1 MKCPKCGYIS
11 FDFNQTCPKCN
22 KDISAEQQKL
32 NIPPFK
38 PTPHFLLGA
47 LLGETGEPGADL
59 KIELA
64 PGARPAESTPDVVSL
79 EDLEKLHPDDSEQQL
94 REEAPSEF
102 AGPEELISIED
113 LSMPEAVSAE
123 EPTQEQMSEEISLE
137 ELELPTSMPATG
149 PRREEFSLDLDEI
162 TLEGT
167 EPEAV
172 TAAEPTQEQMPEEIS
187 FEELELPTSMPAT
200 EPRREEIFLDLDE
213 ITLEGTEP
221 EAVTAAEPTQEQ
233 MPDEISFEELD
244 SFPVSPPPVETVKE
258 AQDDELLSIDLDDI
272 DLDDAKDIKGM
283 IPEES
288 KERSDQEDI
297 LEIDLDALSLE
308 TDIQEKGDQKTE
320 TEHEQ
325 LPEELSMDDLF
336 DALEKPEET
345 GEKTAEILPDLN
357 AIVLD
362 EEEPKPDGAETEQ
375 GGIEM
380 EGIELDLDLDLE
392 KPDEKSS

>member
-59 KIELA
+59 KIDLA
-64 PGARPAESTPDVVSL
+64 PGARPAESPPDVVSL
-79 EDLEKLHPDDSEQQL
+79 EDLEKLHPDDSELQL
-94 REEAPSEF
+94 REEAPLEF
-102 AGPEELISIED
+102 TKSEELISIED
-113 LSMPEAVSAE
+113 LAMPEA
-123 EPTQEQMSEEISLE
+123 
-137 ELELPTSMPATG
+137 
-149 PRREEFSLDLDEI
+149 
-162 TLEGT
+162 GT
-167 EPEAV
+167 TE
-172 TAAEPTQEQMPEEIS
+172 EPTQEQMPEEIS

-221 EAVTAAEPTQEQ
+221 EAVTAAEPTYEQ
-233 MPDEISFEELD
+233 MSEEISFEEFELPTSMPATEPRREEFSLDLDEITLEGTEPEAVTAAEPAYEQMPEEISFEEFD

-258 AQDDELLSIDLDDI
+258 TQDDELSIDLDDI
-272 DLDDAKDIKGM
+272 DLDDTKDIKGM

-308 TDIQEKGDQKTE
+308 TDIQEKGDQKTK
-320 TEHEQ
+320 TEYEQ

-336 DALEKPEET
+336 DALEKPKET

-362 EEEPKPDGAETEQ
+362 EEEPKPDEAETEQ

-380 EGIELDLDLDLE
+380 EGLELDLDLDLE

>member
-59 KIELA
+59 KIDLA
-64 PGARPAESTPDVVSL
+64 PGARPAESPPDVVSL
-79 EDLEKLHPDDSEQQL
+79 EDLEKLHPDDSELQL
-94 REEAPSEF
+94 REEAPLEF
-102 AGPEELISIED
+102 TKSEELISIED
-113 LSMPEAVSAE
+113 LAMPEAGTTE
-123 EPTQEQMSEEISLE
+123 EPTQEQMSEEISFE
-137 ELELPTSMPATG
+137 EFELPTSMPATE

-172 TAAEPTQEQMPEEIS
+172 TAAEPAYEQMPEEIS
-187 FEELELPTSMPAT
+187 FEE
-200 EPRREEIFLDLDE
+200 F
-213 ITLEGTEP
+213 
-221 EAVTAAEPTQEQ
+221 
-233 MPDEISFEELD
+233 D
-244 SFPVSPPPVETVKE
+244 SFPVSPPPIETVKE
-258 AQDDELLSIDLDDI
+258 TQDDELSIDLDDI
-272 DLDDAKDIKGM
+272 DLDDTKDIKGM

-320 TEHEQ
+320 TEYEQ

-336 DALEKPEET
+336 DALEKPKET

-362 EEEPKPDGAETEQ
+362 EEEPKPDEAETEQ

-380 EGIELDLDLDLE
+380 EGLELDLDLDLE